1 MATDDIKQ
9 IIDATDIVALV
20 SSYNIKLD
28 KQGKNYKGLCPFHH
42 EDTPSFLVSPEKKL
56 AHCFGCGGGG
66 DPIKFIM
73 QIENIDFQDAIVK
86 LAEFNGIEYKSNY
99 HKKENPNKKYYDIVK
114 MAINFYRANYE
125 KTEYGLEARDYLLKR
140 GLTDEVIKDFN
151 IGLAPKQ
158 RDSLYEVLRDSN
170 FLELDMVDSGL
181 INNEN
186 GYHDFFIGRIMFP
199 IYDEQGNPIGFSARI
214 FDNKDKN
221 QPKYINS
228 KESMIYHKSE
238 VLFNFQNAKGEIMK
252 MKRVIL
258 HEGQMDVIASYKS
271 GMKEAICTMGTALSI
286 TQARILYKYTNNAI
300 ICYDGD
306 KAGIKASLKAIKI
319 FKQVGFNVRLVLL
332 PDGMDPDEYVLKYG
346 IDKYKDYFESNLIDE
361 IEYQY
366 LVTIMNKDF
375 SDNIVFKEVC
385 NQIFNL
391 LFAERS
397 ESIKESYLK
406 RLAKD
411 TNTSYDAIRFDYNS
425 FIGNQNVNVD
435 FIDDYEPNEI
445 VPETI
450 KEVWNSIA
458 ELRLFIYAKGSK
470 ATAIYID
477 QTLGDDLNGFKP
489 KTANLWTKLVYE
501 YYMNF
506 DKFDEGLFVK
516 MLSAEEACYYT
527 EMMEAV
533 SKSNIEPY
541 NQEDIQNCIS
551 KIKLLSCDA
560 KNEELKRKISSNNTS
575 KEKQFEYANDVFQN
589 KKKKLQMSKK
599 K

>member
-1 MATDDIKQ
+1 
-9 IIDATDIVALV
+9 
-20 SSYNIKLD
+20 
-28 KQGKNYKGLCPFHH
+28 
-42 EDTPSFLVSPEKKL
+42 
-56 AHCFGCGGGG
+56 
-66 DPIKFIM
+66 
-73 QIENIDFQDAIVK
+73 
-86 LAEFNGIEYKSNY
+86 
-99 HKKENPNKKYYDIVK
+99 
-114 MAINFYRANYE
+114 
-125 KTEYGLEARDYLLKR
+125 
-140 GLTDEVIKDFN
+140 
-151 IGLAPKQ
+151 
-158 RDSLYEVLRDSN
+158 
-170 FLELDMVDSGL
+170 
-181 INNEN
+181 
-186 GYHDFFIGRIMFP
+186 
-199 IYDEQGNPIGFSARI
+199 
-214 FDNKDKN
+214 
-221 QPKYINS
+221 
-228 KESMIYHKSE
+228 
-238 VLFNFQNAKGEIMK
+238 
-252 MKRVIL
+252 
-258 HEGQMDVIASYKS
+258 
-271 GMKEAICTMGTALSI
+271 
-286 TQARILYKYTNNAI
+286 
-300 ICYDGD
+300 
-306 KAGIKASLKAIKI
+306 
-319 FKQVGFNVRLVLL
+319 LVLL

-346 IDKYKDYFESNLIDE
+346 IDKYKEYFESNLIDE